1 MSTMMQWILV
11 HPYTIW
17 KKCVFNLE
25 INISTVLSSGKSFHV
40 LTVAMLNA
48 LSPYVMSFVLDSSK
62 RRGSSDDRRPSRY
75 TLASGSISLIYDGPV
90 PLRAL
95 YAIRRHLKMTR
106 FSMGSQ
112 CNSFI
117 APVT

>member
-1 MSTMMQWILV
+1 MSTMTQWILV

-25 INISTVLSSGKSFHV
+25 INISTVLAIRMSSGKSFHV

-48 LSPYVMSFVLDSSK
+48 RSPYVMSFVLDSSK

-75 TLASGSISLIYDGPV
+75 TLASGSVSLIYDGPV
-90 PLRAL
+90 PLRAV

-106 FSMGSQ
+106 F
-112 CNSFI
+112 C
-117 APVT
+117 